1 MAGGLDTSC
10 LYSTVKNT
18 SGRPLTFGFLPPHGR
33 KLAVNEE
40 FTVFGDIKQAVI
52 RHERTEGRRNMI
64 ALEQALKRGDLEI
77 ISTPGII
84 LEDDSNPGST
94 KMLRLRNGVLGIT
107 TPCWNVSVSLPAESG
122 G

>member
-1 MAGGLDTSC
+1 MGLDTAC

-18 SGRPLTFGFLPPHGR
+18 SGGTKKFGFLPPHGR
-33 KLAVNEE
+33 ELAAGEE

-64 ALEQALKRGDLEI
+64 ALEGALRRGDLEI

-94 KMLRLRNGVLGIT
+94 KMLRLRNGALGIT
-107 TPCWNVSVSLPAESG
+107 DPCWNVSTSLSPESG